1 MKLFLSTT
9 PTFFVEEDKILT
21 ALFDAGLE
29 YLYLDKPGC
38 APVYM
43 ERLLSLL
50 PKKYYK
56 RIITCQHYYLQSEYH
71 LLGIHLTP
79 GAVVPEDYKGVK
91 GIECHTAA
99 QVAEY
104 RKEFSY
110 VTFGPFPHQEA
121 QQSPQAASFIEEV
134 NRARTDGHLDKRV
147 IAFGDIDEHNIKDFE
162 KLRLGGVI
170 LSSTFWNNFDTRRAI
185 DYDKLISSFTRVK
198 ELID

>member
-71 LLGIHLTP
+71 LMGIQLTP
-79 GAVVPEDYKGVK
+79 GAVLPEDYKGVK

-99 QVAEY
+99 QIAEN
-104 RKEFSY
+104 RKAFDY
-110 VTFGPFPHQEA
+110 LTFGPFPKEDEVKSQER
-121 QQSPQAASFIEEV
+121 ASFLEEV
-134 NRARTDGHLDKRV
+134 NRARIEGNLGKRI
-147 IAFGDIDEHNIKDFE
+147 IAYGDIDEQNIKEFE
-162 KLRLGGVI
+162 KMHMGGVI
-170 LSSTFWNNFDTRRAI
+170 LSFSFWRQFDTRRAI
-185 DYDKLISSFTRVK
+185 DYEKLINSFAKIK
-198 ELID
+198 EIVD